1 MHSPESLLRQLED
14 YRSQN
19 PVGVVPAGLYD
30 PAEYIM
36 SLGGKRMR
44 PLLLLLSYGLFR
56 DDFERAMP
64 AALGVEVLHNF
75 TLVHDDIMDNANV
88 RRGHPAVHKKYG
100 TDTAILSG
108 DVMMIRSFDLILHSC
123 SDENAAS
130 VLQLAL
136 DTSREIC
143 EGQQMD
149 MEFEEREEVSVSEYL
164 EMIRLKTA
172 VLLSACL
179 QTGAMLAGAEN
190 AVSYELYQAGLLF
203 GKAFQIQDDL
213 LDAFGKTEKTG
224 KKRGGDIVNSKKTFL
239 YTMVLERLPVLR
251 REAFIEM
258 YNQSASNPEVKIQKV
273 LRVFEEF
280 NIAGDTRAEVERVYH
295 AGVAKVESIGVDG
308 VRMLPLLDL
317 AGKLK
322 GRNL

>member
-1 MHSPESLLRQLED
+1 
-14 YRSQN
+14 
-19 PVGVVPAGLYD
+19 
-30 PAEYIM
+30 
-36 SLGGKRMR
+36 
-44 PLLLLLSYGLFR
+44 
-56 DDFERAMP
+56 
-64 AALGVEVLHNF
+64 
-75 TLVHDDIMDNANV
+75 
-88 RRGHPAVHKKYG
+88 
-100 TDTAILSG
+100 
-108 DVMMIRSFDLILHSC
+108 MIRSFDLILHSC